1 MSRLIRSTIYSVTYF
16 WRDDYCFAEAVA
28 SLSAS
33 APSYGFPEHIGVVP
47 VVVAELKFRKIE
59 RQVLTDMLM
68 DTRATVYQLDDQ
80 TTAKKFVGKIVKVS
94 GTVDEANNTIHVTD
108 ITPVGADPGT

>member
-1 MSRLIRSTIYSVTYF
+1 MKRFLKATLPLLALTGSMLIAQ
-16 WRDDYCFAEAVA
+16 DDPDAKQ
-28 SLSAS
+28 
-33 APSYGFPEHIGVVP
+33 PPEKGQSEQNTRRATVG
-47 VVVAELKFRKIE
+47 KIVKSSDG
-59 RQVLTDMLM
+59 QYMLM

-108 ITPVGADPGT
+108 ITPAVEQAR